1 MYRSKLTFS
10 RGTKSSKRS
19 IRTAI
24 HALCVE
30 LKDIVNVK
38 HIFIYYMPNDV
49 RFKLSLSPPV
59 QTKLRHTEARR
70 IDSLLKAFPLTA
82 GRA

>member
-1 MYRSKLTFS
+1 MEQSLQSVPLEQT
-10 RGTKSSKRS
+10 
-19 IRTAI
+19 I